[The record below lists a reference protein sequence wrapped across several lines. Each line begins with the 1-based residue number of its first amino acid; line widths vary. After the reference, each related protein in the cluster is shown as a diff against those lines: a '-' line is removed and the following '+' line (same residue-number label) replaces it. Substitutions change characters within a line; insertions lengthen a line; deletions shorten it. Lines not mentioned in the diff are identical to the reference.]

1 MNDISPEKPLR
12 IGLLTD
18 VYLPLSNGVTHVV
31 SLLARRLARLGHE
44 PHVFT
49 FASPIEL
56 RITPEGL
63 MSETPH
69 FLRVPPRATHDE
81 IDDGVHLHHA
91 PAMPLAQTEYFFG
104 VRYPVWMK
112 RRLAEMDLLHV
123 HHPFI
128 SGRLALRLRQENQP
142 ILFTNHTRYD
152 IYSHYVSRVVPFVP
166 QQTIGQRLTHRVAR
180 FANHCDAVIAP
191 SQTLSRVL
199 AEWGITTPI
208 RVVPNGIELE
218 RFHAAQRAATRREN
232 APPTAVYLGRLAPEK
247 NVAELLRAFAAT
259 RKIAPDAQLKII
271 GDGPL
276 EEELKNLARELH
288 LEKSVTFCGALPYEK
303 VPAALAECDVFA
315 SHSTS
320 EVHPLT
326 FIEAMAAGL
335 PCLGVPSPGVSD
347 TIQDGENGW
356 LALPPNFARV
366 LASALSD
373 SSERRR
379 RAAIALK
386 SSAAYAIDET
396 VESTLA
402 LYREMLQAAPR
413 EAVFSSEKV

>member
-1 MNDISPEKPLR
+1 M
-12 IGLLTD
+12 
-18 VYLPLSNGVTHVV
+18 V

-69 FLRVPPRATHDE
+69 FLRVPPRAAHDE
-81 IDDGVHLHHA
+81 IDDGVYLHHA
-91 PAMPLAQTEYFFG
+91 PALPVGQTEYFFG

-112 RRLAEMDLLHV
+112 RLLAEMDVLHV

-128 SGRLALRLRQENQP
+128 SGRLALRLRGENQP

-166 QQTIGQRLTHRVAR
+166 QQTIGQRLTHRAAR

-191 SQTLSRVL
+191 SQSLSRVL
-199 AEWGITTPI
+199 AEWGIETPI
-208 RVVPNGIELE
+208 HVVPNGIELE
-218 RFHAAQRAATRREN
+218 RFYAAQRAAKRREYSH
-232 APPTAVYLGRLAPEK
+232 PTAVYLGRLAPEK
-247 NVAELLRAFAAT
+247 NVAELLRAFAEARQT
-259 RKIAPDAQLKII
+259 VTDAQLQII

-276 EEELKNLARELH
+276 EEELKNLARELK
-288 LEKSVTFCGALPYEK
+288 LEKSVKFLGALPYEK
-303 VPAALAECDVFA
+303 VPAALAACDLFA

-335 PCLGVPSPGVSD
+335 PCVGVPSPGVSD
-347 TIQDGENGW
+347 TIHDGENGW
-356 LALPPNFARV
+356 LATPQHFARV
-366 LASALSD
+366 LAEALSNPK
-373 SSERRR
+373 ERER
-379 RAAIALK
+379 RAAAALE
-386 SSAAYAIDET
+386 SSAAYAVDEM
-396 VESTLA
+396 VESTLS
-402 LYREMLQAAPR
+402 LYHEMLRNAPR
-413 EAVFSSEKV
+413 EVVL